1 VPTLTPA
8 HDAVLAILDCSPV
21 ETMADAALVAA
32 LLAMPEAD
40 AAWILDGL
48 EAAAWVAS
56 ATGPEVRSC

>member
-1 VPTLTPA
+1 MRSAPTLPPRA
-8 HDAVLAILDCSPV
+8 HRSGQRDAGRGDVA
-21 ETMADAALVAA
+21 AALVRQ
-32 LLAMPEAD
+32 LAPEAD